1 MEKPDIKNQFD
12 KLIDKYYDYTKNE
25 LENIVESMQYKI
37 SKSNSE
43 KEMAEDFIHLNIA
56 TFIMLIK

>member
-1 MEKPDIKNQFD
+1 MEKIDIKNQFD

-37 SKSNSE
+37 SKSNSK
-43 KEMAEDFIHLNIA
+43 KEMAEDCIHLNIA

>member
-1 MEKPDIKNQFD
+1 MEKIDIKNQFD

-37 SKSNSE
+37 SKSNGK

>member
-1 MEKPDIKNQFD
+1 MEKIDIKNQFD